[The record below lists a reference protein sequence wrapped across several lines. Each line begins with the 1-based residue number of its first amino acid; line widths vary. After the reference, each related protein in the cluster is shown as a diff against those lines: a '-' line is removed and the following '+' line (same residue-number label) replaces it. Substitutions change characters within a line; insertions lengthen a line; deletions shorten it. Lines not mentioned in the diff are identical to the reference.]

1 MFSKTAIEPLPDMGR
16 KSAKSES
23 SDGTENILNKGE
35 RIREKMSAAPEA
47 LNIAAAH
54 ITARI
59 LGNISI
65 PVFKEFLTPY
75 PNAEKAFFLFIRA
88 VSMIK
93 IKKTGIIYFEKSKSL
108 TFLFCYSLI

>member
-1 MFSKTAIEPLPDMGR
+1 MGR

-23 SDGTENILNKGE
+23 SDGTENILSTGK
-35 RIREKMSAAPEA
+35 RIRAKISAAPEA

-54 ITARI
+54 ITAII

-65 PVFKEFLTPY
+65 PVFKEFLTPQ

-93 IKKTGIIYFEKSKSL
+93 VKKIGIIYFEKFKFL
-108 TFLFCYSLI
+108 TFLFFYSLI